1 MPLALSRNH
10 RLVYEILTEQRN
22 GIHLTMAQ
30 VFEKARDRNPGIGF
44 TTVYRALSRLRD
56 ANLVS
61 EIAVPGAESAVYET
75 IGHPHAHFR
84 CNACGC
90 IEDVAFAVPDD
101 VATQVGDTYGFQVDR
116 VDVSLHGRCKRCREL
131 SASSDQ
137 RPTGGRDP

>member
-10 RLVYEILTEQRN
+10 RLVYEILTEQRT
-22 GIHLTMAQ
+22 GTHLTMAQ
-30 VFEKARDRNPGIGF
+30 VFEKARDRNSGIGF

-90 IEDVAFAVPDD
+90 IEDVAFAVSDD
-101 VATQVGDTYGFQVDR
+101 VAAQLGGTYGFHIDR
-116 VDVSLHGRCKRCREL
+116 VDVSLHGTCKRCRQPGV
-131 SASSDQ
+131 S
-137 RPTGGRDP
+137 R